1 MKTSQSIGASIHVS
15 SGHLAQLDL
24 IPMIDIVFQLILFFL
39 VSTTFAL
46 LPGIS
51 VNLPES
57 DTAKTIE
64 TGGIVIAV
72 QADETLWF
80 NNRKVSLAE
89 LGAAVASF
97 DTGNSDKRE
106 YPVSL
111 EADEKAPN
119 GVVVAIFD
127 VLRQNGFSAVNLRTK
142 IMEE

>member
-1 MKTSQSIGASIHVS
+1 MKTSQSIVS
-15 SGHLAQLDL
+15 AGNLARLDL

-64 TGGIVIAV
+64 TGGIVITV

-80 NNRKVSLAE
+80 NNSKVTLAE
-89 LGAAVASF
+89 LGAAVAKF
-97 DTGNSDKRE
+97 DIGSAARRE

-127 VLRQNGFSAVNLRTK
+127 VLRQNGFTAVNLRTK
-142 IMEE
+142 LEDK